1 MVMTATAP
9 LSLDGLADR
18 LGSLVWIS
26 EALFG
31 LQGRWAATMADDAA
45 VEHLATASRHK
56 GWHVELLADLL
67 PDSPALHGPDRVVGP
82 RGWATAVALGADATG
97 DPARLAILYRALVPR
112 LAGEVA
118 RTRHAAIGPGDSAIA
133 RALAF
138 VAADLADDLAVGSAL
153 LDLSLVDDAA
163 VRIAHE
169 AVVGLDLAFA
179 NR

>member
-1 MVMTATAP
+1 MTAPAP
-9 LSLDGLADR
+9 ISLDGLADR
-18 LGSLVWIS
+18 LGALAWIS

-45 VEHLATASRHK
+45 VEHLAIASRHK
-56 GWHVELLADLL
+56 GWHVELLVDLL
-67 PDSPALHGPDRVVGP
+67 PDSAALHGPDRVVGP
-82 RGWATAVALGADATG
+82 QGWTTALVLGADATG

-118 RTRHAAIGPGDSAIA
+118 RARRAATGPGDAAIA
-133 RALAF
+133 RSLRF
-138 VAADLADDLAVGSAL
+138 VAADLADDLIAGSAL
-153 LDLSLVDDAA
+153 LDRALADDAA
-163 VRIAHE
+163 VRVAHE

>member
-9 LSLDGLADR
+9 IPLDGLADR
-18 LGSLVWIS
+18 LGTLAWIS

-31 LQGRWAATMADDAA
+31 LQGRWAATMADAA
-45 VEHLATASRHK
+45 AAQHLATASRHK
-56 GWHVELLADLL
+56 GWHVELIVDLL
-67 PDSPALHGPDRVVGP
+67 PDSPALHGADRVVAP
-82 RGWATAVALGADATG
+82 AGWAAALLLGADATG
-97 DPARLAILYRALVPR
+97 DPARLAVLYRALVPR
-112 LAGEVA
+112 FAGA
-118 RTRHAAIGPGDSAIA
+118 IAGTQRAAIGPGDTAIA

-138 VAADLADDLAVGSAL
+138 VAADLADDLVAGSAL
-153 LDLSLVDDAA
+153 LDVALADDVA